1 MRAILTYHSIDP
13 SGSVIS
19 MADSVFR
26 NHVEWLGSGAV
37 RVTGV
42 EELLTLDPDE
52 DAVAITFDDGFANFA
67 STAWPVL
74 KEHGLPATVFVVT
87 DRAGGT
93 NAWSDNEDPAIP
105 ELPLLDWDSLGRL
118 AEEGVE
124 LGSHTRT
131 HARLPGLEAERL
143 TDEVAGAADVLED
156 RAGVRPAGF
165 AYPYGALDRAAHRM
179 VGDTYRWAC
188 TTELGELPAAAE
200 AHRLPRLDAYYY
212 QTSGL
217 LERWGSAPFRL
228 HLWLR
233 GGARRFRALV
243 TSSRDS
249 HG

>member
-1 MRAILTYHSIDP
+1 MRAILAYHSIDP

-19 MADSVFR
+19 MADAVFR
-26 NHVEWLGSGAV
+26 SHVKWLGSGAIQ
-37 RVTGV
+37 VTGV

-74 KEHGLPATVFVVT
+74 REHGLPATVFVVT
-87 DRAGGT
+87 DRVGGT
-93 NAWSDNEDPAIP
+93 NAWSDSETPAIP
-105 ELPLLDWDSLGRL
+105 ELPLLDWDTLGRL

-131 HARLPGLEAERL
+131 HARLPGLEPGALAE
-143 TDEVAGAADVLED
+143 EVAGAADELEEH
-156 RAGVRPAGF
+156 AGVRPAGF
-165 AYPYGALDRAAHRM
+165 AYPYGSLDQAAHRM

-188 TTELGELPAAAE
+188 TTELGVLPSDPE

-212 QTSGL
+212 QRSGL
-217 LERWGSAPFRL
+217 LERWGSAPFRT

-233 GGARRFRALV
+233 AGARRLRTLV
-243 TSSRDS
+243 TSSRD
-249 HG
+249 GDG